1 MKQEAFR
8 TAAYTVECKDYVHV
22 VEFNPFDCGTAESL
36 IAYGGNNYVV
46 VGTCR
51 FQEEDTAVEGIQY
64 KTLRTF
70 QHESRVDAI
79 VWSPETRLDAVPPHI
94 RKNPL
99 HDKALHL
106 HSRVLKQLSLI

>member
-51 FQEEDTAVEGIQY
+51 FQVSIHYNVYIYVKVLTWKQ
-64 KTLRTF
+64 
-70 QHESRVDAI
+70 
-79 VWSPETRLDAVPPHI
+79 RLHFE
-94 RKNPL
+94 
-99 HDKALHL
+99 LHL
-106 HSRVLKQLSLI
+106 KFEERAFETQWRRYT